1 MSYQI
6 SLYPQVKQWA
16 IITYKHGI
24 YDFFRVNF
32 ICFSSSESVI
42 LGNVRKAFFEKDL
55 IKLFQGVFFL
65 FFELGLKSAL
75 STPLIHYL
83 SCKKNTVKKTKQNR
97 LMFASNCAV
106 CGNKKPRFIKIQE
119 VH

>member
-1 MSYQI
+1 M
-6 SLYPQVKQWA
+6 
-16 IITYKHGI
+16 
-24 YDFFRVNF
+24 
-32 ICFSSSESVI
+32 
-42 LGNVRKAFFEKDL
+42 FFELGKFNFGKHKKNVFRKRFNKV
-55 IKLFQGVFFL
+55 ISGCFFCFFL
-65 FFELGLKSAL
+65 ELGLKSAL

-97 LMFASNCAV
+97 LMLVSNCAV